1 MRMAGALATF
11 ALAAKQFS
19 KVPGL
24 TAYLVVIRAVV
35 TPRLKTLISNMM
47 CDCCDNHREVA
58 LDIRIH
64 SREIQDQI
72 ARTSHLY
79 LPHID

>member
-1 MRMAGALATF
+1 MRMAGALSTF
-11 ALAAKQFS
+11 ALAADQFS

-24 TAYLVVIRAVV
+24 TACLVVVLAVV

-47 CDCCDNHREVA
+47 CDCYNNHQEVA

-64 SREIQDQI
+64 SLEIHDQI
-72 ARTSHLY
+72 ARTSHLH
-79 LPHID
+79 LPHVD